1 MSPFRDVH
9 VQVPALGVP
18 DERGWVR
25 VVRIVHVQV
34 AVAFH
39 AEREE
44 AVRGGGYAAV
54 ALVTLLPLRA
64 LDALGTLDALS
75 ALGAG
80 RSLWT
85 RGTLRTCGTRRAL
98 RSRRADRAGITLIE
112 IGSASCRERVLRL
125 VSISVVAVSLKKQG
139 RPG

>member
-98 RSRRADRAGITLIE
+98 RSRRADRAGITLIAFLAAYPLQLCVIE
-112 IGSASCRERVLRL
+112 
-125 VSISVVAVSLKKQG
+125 
-139 RPG
+139 